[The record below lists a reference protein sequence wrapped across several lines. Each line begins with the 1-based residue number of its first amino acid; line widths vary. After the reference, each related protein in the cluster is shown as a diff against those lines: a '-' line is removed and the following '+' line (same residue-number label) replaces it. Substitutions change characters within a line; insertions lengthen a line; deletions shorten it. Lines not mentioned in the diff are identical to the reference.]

1 MRQALPGES
10 EEWYS
15 TFDNVASTGQSIRF
29 ERELITK
36 QRVLELYAF
45 RLEGRAGGRV
55 AVIFKDITERKAAE
69 EALRLAD
76 RRKDEFLAT
85 LAHEL
90 RNPLAPICNS
100 LQLLRMYAGN
110 DISAEEVFEMM
121 DRQVNHMVRLV
132 DDLMEV
138 SRITR
143 GSISLRKQKTE
154 LATIIRNAVEL
165 SHPLIEAS
173 DHQLTISLPQ
183 SPIPL
188 YGDVIRLGQ
197 VFANLLNNAAK
208 YTDRGGHIWL
218 NAHQEEDQVV
228 VSVRD
233 TGIGIPESM
242 LHAVFE
248 IFTQADRSGHRAQGG
263 LGIGLTLAKR
273 LIELHG
279 GTISAHSPGRG
290 QGSEFIVRLP
300 VAEDEERD
308 ENLPRNHVS

>member
-1 MRQALPGES
+1 M
-10 EEWYS
+10 
-15 TFDNVASTGQSIRF
+15 
-29 ERELITK
+29 
-36 QRVLELYAF
+36 
-45 RLEGRAGGRV
+45 GGHV
-55 AVIFKDITERKAAE
+55 AVIFKDITERKSAE
-69 EALRLAD
+69 EALRDAD

-110 DISAEEVFEMM
+110 DASAEEVFEMM
-121 DRQVNHMVRLV
+121 DRQVNYMVRLV
-132 DDLMEV
+132 DDLMDV

-143 GSISLRKQKTE
+143 GSISLRKQQTE
-154 LATIIRNAVEL
+154 LAMIIRSAVEL
-165 SHPLIEAS
+165 SHPLVEAS
-173 DHQLTISLPQ
+173 EHKLTISLPQ

-197 VFANLLNNAAK
+197 VFSNLLNNAAK

-218 NAHQEEDQVV
+218 NAHQEEGQVV

-233 TGIGIPESM
+233 TGIGIPDSM
-242 LHAVFE
+242 LHAVFDR
-248 IFTQADRSGHRAQGG
+248 FTQADWSAHRAQGG

-290 QGSEFIVRLP
+290 QGSEFHRAAANRP
-300 VAEDEERD
+300 GRRNGRARAEKQASRESYKTAPD
-308 ENLPRNHVS
+308 PGGG